1 MLAGTHD
8 NGTIERVGDTVWR
21 GKYLGDGGG
30 VAINPSTP
38 HRTMC
43 QSNSGRWLPDSSPGT
58 TFLSPVLRTTGSKA
72 GATAPELREDS
83 NAGFYSG
90 VDTIASGPGTAS
102 LAFGTYR
109 VWYSP
114 DWGRT
119 WVTLPSYSDPMRIT
133 TPPPVAQNTITDAVL
148 MAGAVPDY
156 LNGSVIAVRW
166 VTPTR
171 LLVLARRIVLRF
183 DITPDAG
190 VASGFR
196 VSRTVLSRQEPG
208 SSEDPQAA
216 AAVAS
221 PGQVLPAVGEWSD
234 MAVHDAA
241 AGSFYVAA
249 TGDPATPAM
258 DTLWWFDGHDRW
270 HATALRAAA
279 PVPAY
284 AVVGAPDGPHG
295 RLRRARRSASGRAR
309 RPPAT
314 TGTGRR
320 SATACRR
327 RPCRTSRRST
337 RAGSSSCAR
346 RSRRAACGRSISSG
360 PGTAQT
366 FVRVHQ
372 WDTRRSVTTGLTD
385 PTQAVPN
392 TALSWHASPDVR
404 VRPRRGSKPRNPV
417 GLPWTGASPDA
428 YGLWVFQT
436 ALHGRT
442 VAGSQDQLV
451 KPDGQWTPLFDARL
465 RAANGGSNRITLA
478 LWRSIVG
485 NGASFPNA
493 YADPWAGA
501 TPTEADLAE
510 LIVDLPPAGASPAS
524 MGIRPVAAKV
534 DVLVH
539 HRHLKPEPAA
549 NVKVTLLRREVT
561 GTAAAAWAALAGT
574 WAAPVQTFLHNGGAA
589 PALPAGWTFADTA
602 TPVRSPAA
610 DVDARL
616 PRAVTFDTD
625 FTGQAAGKR
634 FLLVAVVHS
643 VTDPAVLPGSALQA
657 LVLGTR
663 FAALRSVEIV

>member
-1 MLAGTHD
+1 
-8 NGTIERVGDTVWR
+8 
-21 GKYLGDGGG
+21 
-30 VAINPSTP
+30 
-38 HRTMC
+38 
-43 QSNSGRWLPDSSPGT
+43 
-58 TFLSPVLRTTGSKA
+58 
-72 GATAPELREDS
+72 
-83 NAGFYSG
+83 
-90 VDTIASGPGTAS
+90 
-102 LAFGTYR
+102 
-109 VWYSP
+109 
-114 DWGRT
+114 
-119 WVTLPSYSDPMRIT
+119 
-133 TPPPVAQNTITDAVL
+133 

-249 TGDPATPAM
+249 TGNPATPAM

-284 AVVGAPDGPHG
+284 AVAVHPTDPTVVFAGTAVGVW
-295 RLRRARRSASGRAR
+295 
-309 RPPAT
+309 
-314 TGTGRR
+314 TGKK
-320 SATACRR
+320 
-327 RPCRTSRRST
+327 TSSDHWDWTPFSNGLPEAVVQDLST
-337 RAGSSSCAR
+337 VNAGGVKLL
-346 RSRRAACGRSISSG
+346 RAAIQARGVWEVDLNG
-360 PGTAQT
+360 PGTART
-366 FVRVHQ
+366 YVRVHQ
-372 WDTRRSVTTGLTD
+372 WDTRRPVTTGLTD

-392 TALSWHASPDVR
+392 SALSWHASPDVR

-417 GLPWTGASPDA
+417 GLPWTGASGDT

-485 NGASFPNA
+485 SGASFPNA

-549 NVKVTLLRREVT
+549 NVKVTLLRREVS
-561 GTAAAAWAALAGT
+561 GTAPAAWAALAGT
-574 WAAPVQTFLHNGGAA
+574 FAAPVQTFLHNGGAP

-625 FTGQAAGKR
+625 FTGQTAGKR

-643 VTDPAVLPGSALQA
+643 VIDPSVLPGSALQA

-663 FAALRSVEIV
+663 FAAVRSVEIV